1 MTALSEPHAGQPVLR
16 TGPSTENAR
25 LVAILLHGRGASA
38 DDILGLA
45 QQFGVS
51 DIAYI
56 APQAAGSTWYPSSF
70 LAPLA
75 QNEPWLGSALR
86 VVGGLVEDLAGQG
99 VPSERVLVMGFS
111 QGACLAL
118 EFAARHARRY
128 AAVVA
133 FTGGLIG
140 PPGTPRDYTGH
151 LAGTPI
157 FIGSSDVDPHVPL
170 ERVRESSAVFRRMG
184 GSVDERI
191 YPRMGH
197 TINADELQAAHAL
210 LAGGNDNRQPDAGE

>member
-1 MTALSEPHAGQPVLR
+1 MTDERDPHAGQPVLR
-16 TGPSTENAR
+16 QGPDAGNAR

-38 DDILGLA
+38 KDIMTLA
-45 QQFGVS
+45 PQFS
-51 DIAYI
+51 ATDIAYV
-56 APQAAGSTWYPSSF
+56 APQAAGSTWYPYSF
-70 LAPLA
+70 LAPIP
-75 QNEPWLGSALR
+75 QNEPGLGSALR
-86 VVGGLVEDLAGQG
+86 VVAGLVDGLQQQG
-99 VPSERVLVMGFS
+99 IPSERIAIMGFS

-140 PPGTPRDYTGH
+140 PPGTPRDYAGD
-151 LAGTPI
+151 LAGTPV

-170 ERVRESSAVFRRMG
+170 ERVHESTAVLRRMG
-184 GSVDERI
+184 GIVDERI

-197 TINADELQAAHAL
+197 TINADEIAAVDAL
-210 LAGGNDNRQPDAGE
+210 LAAAPPA